1 MHLKASLHP
10 LVGVQRFELPCAS
23 CRFDR
28 HVLSLKGWQ
37 AKYPGPIEA
46 RAWKRGN
53 AADLLPLV
61 HFALLGY
68 SKLVHDMILA
78 QGYDLFA
85 KTDMRF
91 LEAVYKVLREEFGYL
106 PQVLHQPPAGPML
119 TPR

>member
-1 MHLKASLHP
+1 M
-10 LVGVQRFELPCAS
+10 VQGQQPTGDLQNNIDRLRAELQ
-23 CRFDR
+23 
-28 HVLSLKGWQ
+28 Q

-46 RAWKRGN
+46 RAWRRGN

-91 LEAVYKVLREEFGYL
+91 LEAVYKVL
-106 PQVLHQPPAGPML
+106 
-119 TPR
+119 